1 MIRRVL
7 LLFAVILVSAGFQVI
22 EPTGETPAD
31 PNMNITWPPPIY
43 VIRGEFSVRGT
54 ANVPGMASYFLEYR
68 RLNDDYTPADASV
81 PWAPAI
87 LPSSGPVI
95 EDVLGVWNTSVIPD
109 GPYELRLTLNISGS
123 TPLFARVSPLRLENN
138 PLPFAVTPTQVL
150 LPTQPPA
157 TATLFEQALPT
168 LIPTPTA
175 FSLQPEAVALTNAN
189 VRAGDNTGYAVIG
202 SLVTNQRVQVVGRSS
217 SGSGWWFVQLP
228 NGRRG
233 FVAPSVIQVSGNLS
247 SLPRIDPPATPTP
260 VATPTPPLPD
270 AVLINGRFDRDI
282 KEGENFNM
290 VVTVRNESPVFLPR
304 ISVACNITPQNA
316 FYSTFIDG
324 LNGFSQ
330 IDVYMVGRLDEG
342 GGQRVT
348 ANCAADVNNLV
359 AELDENNNFYNFSQN
374 LDEP

>member
-81 PWAPAI
+81 HWAPAI

-138 PLPFAVTPTQVL
+138 PPPFAVTPTQVL